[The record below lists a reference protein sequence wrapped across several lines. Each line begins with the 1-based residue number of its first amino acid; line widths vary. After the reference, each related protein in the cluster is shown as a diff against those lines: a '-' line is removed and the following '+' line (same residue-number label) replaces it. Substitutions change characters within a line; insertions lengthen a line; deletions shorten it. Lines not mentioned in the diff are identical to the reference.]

1 MEKLTKKLRMFGVSA
16 ICSLMMLTLAFAAS
30 PVQSPIR
37 TWNAQALDTVRAKRL
52 GFADAGRLYAVV
64 NVAMYDA
71 VNGIDVAKGSSTHDF
86 ALVSPAGAPSKAD
99 RRAAAA
105 AAAHQVLSALH
116 PDRAAVYDD
125 QLVADLDD
133 LPSSP
138 QVAAGQ
144 EWGADVG
151 QQVVDLRANDG
162 VSPNVLQSG
171 GNGPGEFRAD
181 FGSAQFATMDPF
193 AIADPLAFR
202 SAGPPDLKSAEYADA
217 LNEVQILG
225 NAAIRDQEKKEIVLF
240 WKGGGGSA
248 RPPGEWI
255 KIAMVV
261 ADHKNLS
268 LSKSARLFALLGM
281 ALGDS
286 VIGAVDS
293 KVTYNFWRPA
303 TAIRNA
309 HTDANQDTV
318 RDPTWQP
325 RNGIDSIGGSPEHT
339 SGQSTFAGAGSTI
352 LAGFFGDS
360 IRFTFEGDNAIA
372 GPRTF
377 ESFSAA
383 AAEAGRV
390 RIFAGIHFEF
400 SNQAGQAAGRGV
412 AEEILATRLLSLD

>member
-1 MEKLTKKLRMFGVSA
+1 MRSRLTMGLA
-16 ICSLMMLTLAFAAS
+16 LLAFMVSGAIS
-30 PVQSPIR
+30 QVQATESGII
-37 TWNAQALDTVRAKRL
+37 TWNEQALDTVRAERL
-52 GFADAGRLYAVV
+52 GFADAGRLYAMV
-64 NVAMYDA
+64 NIAMYDA
-71 VNGIDVAKGSSTHDF
+71 VNGIDVAKGRSTRDF
-86 ALVSPAGAPSKAD
+86 ALVSPAGAPRKAD

-105 AAAHQVLSALH
+105 AAAHAVLSELH
-116 PDRAAVYDD
+116 PDRAAVYND
-125 QLVADLDD
+125 QLSADLDD

-138 QVAAGQ
+138 KVAAGQ

-151 QQVVDLRANDG
+151 QQVADLRANDG
-162 VSPNVLQSG
+162 SSPAVLQPG

-181 FGSAQFATMDPF
+181 FSSAQFAEMDAF
-193 AIADPLAFR
+193 GIADPSVYR
-202 SAGPPDLKSAEYADA
+202 SAGPPDLRSAEYADA

-225 NAAIRDQEKKEIVLF
+225 NAAIRDQEKKEIFLF

-255 KIAMVV
+255 KIAIVV
-261 ADHKNLS
+261 AVEENLS
-268 LSKSARLFALLGM
+268 LPESAELFALLGM

-286 VIGAVDS
+286 VIVAVDS

-309 HTDANQDTV
+309 DTDANRATV
-318 RDPTWQP
+318 RDRNWVP
-325 RNGIDSIGGSPEHT
+325 RNGSIGGSPEHT

-352 LAGFFGDS
+352 LAGFFGDDDIS
-360 IRFTFEGDNAIA
+360 FIFEGDNAIA

-383 AAEAGRV
+383 AAEAGRA

-400 SNQAGQAAGRGV
+400 SNQAGQAAGRGL
-412 AEEILATRLLSLD
+412 AEEILATRLLPLD

>member
-16 ICSLMMLTLAFAAS
+16 ICGLLMLTLAFAAS

-37 TWNAQALDTVRAKRL
+37 TWNEQALDTVRAKRL

-162 VSPNVLQSG
+162 SSPNVLQSG

-193 AIADPLAFR
+193 AIADPVAFR

-217 LNEVQILG
+217 LNEVQIMG
-225 NAAIRDQEKKEIVLF
+225 NISPFDQEKEDLFRF

-261 ADHKNLS
+261 ADQENLS
-268 LSKSARLFALLGM
+268 LSESARLFALLGM

-286 VIGAVDS
+286 VIVAVDS
-293 KVTYNFWRPA
+293 KVTYHFWRPA

-309 HTDANQDTV
+309 HTDANKDTV
-318 RDPTWQP
+318 RDPNWQP

-339 SGQSTFAGAGSTI
+339 SGQSTFAGSGSTI

-360 IRFTFEGDNAIA
+360 IRFTFEGDDAIA

-412 AEEILATRLLSLD
+412 AEEILATQLLPLD